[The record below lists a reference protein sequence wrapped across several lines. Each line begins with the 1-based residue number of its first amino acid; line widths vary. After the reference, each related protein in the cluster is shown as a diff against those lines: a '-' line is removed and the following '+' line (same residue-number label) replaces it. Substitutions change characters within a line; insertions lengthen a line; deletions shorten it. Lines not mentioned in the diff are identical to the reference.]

1 MRQLKHRLG
10 RTTRAILFASAA
22 LLVMIASVQADD
34 DDTQYNGKEFELAIK
49 RSVKENVDTKI
60 KTSKGSVLAVKNL
73 EWIDTGQWKVF
84 INGAWGTDSNRIQI
98 LTYPGIMVNHGDRFE
113 YVFYGQPVP
122 EHLVQGIRNH
132 NGMLKAEK
140 AWKKKYKDVSFDVG
154 VDGNRIT
161 LKVAGSYANGLKER
175 HLVERMKS
183 LPSKRKLKDVVEYL
197 STYRDRVEK
206 SRVRFSEVTRVLQAV
221 ERISGD
227 AKLAKARSDAKQA
240 ATKARKLRREL
251 TQAKSD
257 DEIIDS
263 IKRKATENAVIAIDD
278 LTAAASREA
287 RDQWR
292 RDLERRL
299 KPFTELRDVAVQCG
313 LPGGAE
319 LSRVLILLET
329 QLDSPPQSVND
340 ADAIQATM
348 NEARQAL
355 GQLGIEG
362 KTGEF
367 LKAAASGK
375 GDPRKLFDAE
385 VKTYFD
391 ERNLWELLRVSF
403 R

>member
-22 LLVMIASVQADD
+22 LLVMIASVRADD

-60 KTSKGSVLAVKNL
+60 KTSKGPVLAVKNL

-175 HLVERMKS
+175 HLVERMKYIWGAS
-183 LPSKRKLKDVVEYL
+183 SGIVVWTYHASDDVEKAFNKELNGRKLTHLSRGEFELLVEDGLGEYFD
-197 STYRDRVEK
+197 SDGDAEEGNWFFNYKERPVYIANHGDRIVFNYHYDIPEEVAGAKRQNVLDEIKEFVEK
-206 SRVRFSEVTRVLQAV
+206 NKIKLASSRDVTWYDEEQEDAVWLTVVFELDGSFKGEEFKRAYFEYYEKYTEKLEKAV
-221 ERISGD
+221 E
-227 AKLAKARSDAKQA
+227 K
-240 ATKARKLRREL
+240 
-251 TQAKSD
+251 
-257 DEIIDS
+257 
-263 IKRKATENAVIAIDD
+263 AIDKN
-278 LTAAASREA
+278 S
-287 RDQWR
+287 
-292 RDLERRL
+292 
-299 KPFTELRDVAVQCG
+299 
-313 LPGGAE
+313 
-319 LSRVLILLET
+319 
-329 QLDSPPQSVND
+329 
-340 ADAIQATM
+340 
-348 NEARQAL
+348 
-355 GQLGIEG
+355 
-362 KTGEF
+362 
-367 LKAAASGK
+367 
-375 GDPRKLFDAE
+375 
-385 VKTYFD
+385 
-391 ERNLWELLRVSF
+391 
-403 R
+403 

>member
-1 MRQLKHRLG
+1 M
-10 RTTRAILFASAA
+10 TA
-22 LLVMIASVQADD
+22 MND
-34 DDTQYNGKEFELAIK
+34 
-49 RSVKENVDTKI
+49 
-60 KTSKGSVLAVKNL
+60 
-73 EWIDTGQWKVF
+73 
-84 INGAWGTDSNRIQI
+84 
-98 LTYPGIMVNHGDRFE
+98 
-113 YVFYGQPVP
+113 
-122 EHLVQGIRNH
+122 
-132 NGMLKAEK
+132 
-140 AWKKKYKDVSFDVG
+140 
-154 VDGNRIT
+154 
-161 LKVAGSYANGLKER
+161 
-175 HLVERMKS
+175 LVERMKS

-299 KPFTELRDVAVQCG
+299 KPFTELSDVAVQCG

-319 LSRVLILLET
+319 LNRVLVLLQT
-329 QLDSPPQSVND
+329 RLDSPPQNVED
-340 ADAIQATM
+340 ADAIQTTM

-362 KTGEF
+362 KAGEF
-367 LKAAASGK
+367 LKTAASGK

-385 VKTYFD
+385 VKAYFD
-391 ERNLWELLRVSF
+391 KENRWDLLRVSF